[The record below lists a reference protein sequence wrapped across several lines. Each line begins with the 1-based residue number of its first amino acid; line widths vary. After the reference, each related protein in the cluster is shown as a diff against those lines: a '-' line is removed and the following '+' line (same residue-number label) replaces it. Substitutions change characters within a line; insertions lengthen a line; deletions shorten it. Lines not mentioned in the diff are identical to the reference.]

1 MLKFLFQ
8 ISIFIETI
16 LQLNDLSIFYKKIPS
31 EWDGYFMLQKN
42 AISLHLPFYIKRFYE
57 RQI

>member
-1 MLKFLFQ
+1 MLFL

-16 LQLNDLSIFYKKIPS
+16 LQLNDLSTSYKKIPS